1 MSNLAPQSEILN
13 LAPSKTSQ
21 TSFSKTIKNN
31 PKEEKAGEN
40 ERESFLNALLASI
53 EETNEHLPTHMKIS
67 ESEIVGEVIQ
77 KLQIGNFDEG
87 DKISVFESAPLMQI
101 LSVLDK
107 LKTDLS
113 NVKLANLANNNTL
126 LQLIKNENNFNAL
139 KNANSLGELLNLAKD
154 MGLEV
159 RDIKVDRL
167 LDLKATFPN
176 LDKKDFF
183 KGAIDNVFKEV
194 LNHKLAHIEK
204 GLDKNL
210 HTQNKTPAKTNEAN
224 SLLSKTLQNLDS
236 LIKKEDKT
244 HQFDK
249 AKKENDEEIELKIP
263 IKTNKNEI
271 LNEVVEKFSQKT
283 KINEK
288 ETQSKETLK
297 LKEEIKEPNL
307 EPKKENLNI
316 QKENF
321 KTQNLKEMTH
331 LGKEPLNKPDEN
343 VNLQEKTKSPLKE
356 TVLNATLGKDIAKE
370 TIKETPNVKDF
381 MQPDE
386 NVNLQEKTKSP
397 LKETVLNATLGKD
410 IAKETI
416 KETPNVKDFMQ
427 PDENVNLQEKTK
439 SPLKETVLNAT
450 LGKDIAKE
458 TIKETPN
465 VKDFMQKEFTQKETS
480 KENLKDVKLNH
491 LSEGLKITSENLTKV
506 VQNKTSE
513 NLFSELLNKETNKEL
528 FTKENGE
535 NTADTEKS
543 GIDDLNNLVKDLS
556 RVSQNQKIISPKET
570 LQYFS
575 KDLKE
580 AMEQYKAP
588 ITKLSIT
595 LNPSNLGEVE
605 VTLVQRGANLHINFN
620 SNHNAMNLFLQH
632 QAEFKNSLVN
642 MGFTG
647 LEMNFSEQGKREQQ
661 QEKKAKSHYYEENFE
676 EENSPKINLELVLAK
691 YF

>member
-1 MSNLAPQSEILN
+1 MSNLSPQSEILN

-21 TSFSKTIKNN
+21 ASFSKTIKNN

-40 ERESFLNALLASI
+40 ERESFLNSLLASI

-67 ESEIVGEVIQ
+67 ESEIVGEVMQ

-204 GLDKNL
+204 NLDTNL
-210 HTQNKTPAKTNEAN
+210 HTQNKTPIKTNEAN

-244 HQFDK
+244 RQLDQG
-249 AKKENDEEIELKIP
+249 KKESDEETELKTP

-271 LNEVVEKFSQKT
+271 L
-283 KINEK
+283 
-288 ETQSKETLK
+288 
-297 LKEEIKEPNL
+297 
-307 EPKKENLNI
+307 
-316 QKENF
+316 
-321 KTQNLKEMTH
+321 
-331 LGKEPLNKPDEN
+331 
-343 VNLQEKTKSPLKE
+343 
-356 TVLNATLGKDIAKE
+356 
-370 TIKETPNVKDF
+370 
-381 MQPDE
+381 
-386 NVNLQEKTKSP
+386 
-397 LKETVLNATLGKD
+397 
-410 IAKETI
+410 
-416 KETPNVKDFMQ
+416 
-427 PDENVNLQEKTK
+427 
-439 SPLKETVLNAT
+439 
-450 LGKDIAKE
+450 
-458 TIKETPN
+458 
-465 VKDFMQKEFTQKETS
+465 

-535 NTADTEKS
+535 NTANTEKS

-556 RVSQNQKIISPKET
+556 RVNQNQKIISPKET

-647 LEMNFSEQGKREQQ
+647 LEMNFSDQGKKEQQ
-661 QEKKAKSHYYEENFE
+661 QEKKSKSHYYEENFE
-676 EENSPKINLELVLAK
+676 EESGPKINLELVLAK

>member
-21 TSFSKTIKNN
+21 ASFSKTIKNN
-31 PKEEKAGEN
+31 PKEEKTGEN
-40 ERESFLNALLASI
+40 ERESFLNSLLASI

-67 ESEIVGEVIQ
+67 ESEIVGEVMQ

-87 DKISVFESAPLMQI
+87 DKISIFESAPLMQI

-159 RDIKVDRL
+159 RDIKIDRL

-204 GLDKNL
+204 SLDKNL
-210 HTQNKTPAKTNEAN
+210 HTQNKTPIKTNEAN

-236 LIKKEDKT
+236 LIKKEDKA
-244 HQFDK
+244 HQLDQG
-249 AKKENDEEIELKIP
+249 KKESDEEIEPKTP

-307 EPKKENLNI
+307 EPKKENLST
-316 QKENF
+316 QKENL
-321 KTQNLKEMTH
+321 KTQKEDLKEMTH
-331 LGKEPLNKPDEN
+331 LGKEPLNKSDEN

-356 TVLNATLGKDIAKE
+356 AVLNATLGKDVAKE
-370 TIKETPNVKDF
+370 TIKET
-381 MQPDE
+381 
-386 NVNLQEKTKSP
+386 L
-397 LKETVLNATLGKD
+397 
-410 IAKETI
+410 
-416 KETPNVKDFMQ
+416 
-427 PDENVNLQEKTK
+427 
-439 SPLKETVLNAT
+439 
-450 LGKDIAKE
+450 
-458 TIKETPN
+458 N

-535 NTADTEKS
+535 NTANTEKS

-556 RVSQNQKIISPKET
+556 RVNQNQKIISPKET

-647 LEMNFSEQGKREQQ
+647 LEMNFSDQGKREQQ

>member
-21 TSFSKTIKNN
+21 ASFSKTIKNN

-40 ERESFLNALLASI
+40 ERESFLNSLLASI

-67 ESEIVGEVIQ
+67 ESEIVGEVMQ

-87 DKISVFESAPLMQI
+87 DKISIFESAPLMQI

-204 GLDKNL
+204 NLDTNL
-210 HTQNKTPAKTNEAN
+210 HTQNKTPIKTNEAN

-244 HQFDK
+244 RQLDQG
-249 AKKENDEEIELKIP
+249 KKESDEETELKTP

-307 EPKKENLNI
+307 EPKKENLNT
-316 QKENF
+316 QKENL
-321 KTQNLKEMTH
+321 KTQKEDLKEMTH
-331 LGKEPLNKPDEN
+331 LGKEPLNKSDEN

-356 TVLNATLGKDIAKE
+356 AVLNATLGKDVAKE
-370 TIKETPNVKDF
+370 TIKET
-381 MQPDE
+381 
-386 NVNLQEKTKSP
+386 L
-397 LKETVLNATLGKD
+397 
-410 IAKETI
+410 
-416 KETPNVKDFMQ
+416 
-427 PDENVNLQEKTK
+427 
-439 SPLKETVLNAT
+439 
-450 LGKDIAKE
+450 
-458 TIKETPN
+458 N

-535 NTADTEKS
+535 NTANTEKS

-556 RVSQNQKIISPKET
+556 RVNQNQKIISPKET

-647 LEMNFSEQGKREQQ
+647 LEMNFSDQGKKEQQ
-661 QEKKAKSHYYEENFE
+661 QEKKSKSHYYEENFE
-676 EENSPKINLELVLAK
+676 EESGPKINLELVLAK

>member
-21 TSFSKTIKNN
+21 ASFSKTIKNN

-40 ERESFLNALLASI
+40 ERESFLNSLLASI

-67 ESEIVGEVIQ
+67 ESEIVGEVMQ

-204 GLDKNL
+204 NLDTNL
-210 HTQNKTPAKTNEAN
+210 HTQNKTPIKTNEAN

-244 HQFDK
+244 RQLNQG
-249 AKKENDEEIELKIP
+249 KKESDEETELKTP

-307 EPKKENLNI
+307 EPKKENLST
-316 QKENF
+316 QKENL
-321 KTQNLKEMTH
+321 KTQKEDLKEMTH

-356 TVLNATLGKDIAKE
+356 AVLNATLGKDIAKE

-381 MQPDE
+381 
-386 NVNLQEKTKSP
+386 
-397 LKETVLNATLGKD
+397 
-410 IAKETI
+410 I
-416 KETPNVKDFMQ
+416 
-427 PDENVNLQEKTK
+427 
-439 SPLKETVLNAT
+439 
-450 LGKDIAKE
+450 
-458 TIKETPN
+458 
-465 VKDFMQKEFTQKETS
+465 QKEFTQKETS

-528 FTKENGE
+528 FTKENGK
-535 NTADTEKS
+535 NTANTEKS

-556 RVSQNQKIISPKET
+556 RVNQNQKIISPKET

-580 AMEQYKAP
+580 AMQEYKAP

>member
-21 TSFSKTIKNN
+21 ASFSKTIKNN

-40 ERESFLNALLASI
+40 ERESFLNSLLASI

-67 ESEIVGEVIQ
+67 ESEIVGEVMQ

-87 DKISVFESAPLMQI
+87 DKISIFESAPLMQI

-204 GLDKNL
+204 NLDTNL
-210 HTQNKTPAKTNEAN
+210 HTQNKTPIKANEAN

-249 AKKENDEEIELKIP
+249 TKKESDEETELKTP

-307 EPKKENLNI
+307 EPKKENLST
-316 QKENF
+316 QKENL
-321 KTQNLKEMTH
+321 KTQKEDLKEMTH
-331 LGKEPLNKPDEN
+331 LGKEPLNKSDEN

-356 TVLNATLGKDIAKE
+356 AVLNATLGKDVAKE
-370 TIKETPNVKDF
+370 TIKET
-381 MQPDE
+381 
-386 NVNLQEKTKSP
+386 L
-397 LKETVLNATLGKD
+397 
-410 IAKETI
+410 
-416 KETPNVKDFMQ
+416 
-427 PDENVNLQEKTK
+427 
-439 SPLKETVLNAT
+439 
-450 LGKDIAKE
+450 
-458 TIKETPN
+458 N

-535 NTADTEKS
+535 NTANTEKS

-556 RVSQNQKIISPKET
+556 RVNQNQKIISPKET

-647 LEMNFSEQGKREQQ
+647 LEMNFSDQGKKEQQ
-661 QEKKAKSHYYEENFE
+661 QEKKSKSHYYEENFE
-676 EENSPKINLELVLAK
+676 EESGPKINLELVLAK

>member
-21 TSFSKTIKNN
+21 ASFSKTIKNN

-40 ERESFLNALLASI
+40 ERESFLNSLLASI

-67 ESEIVGEVIQ
+67 ESEIVGEVMQ

-87 DKISVFESAPLMQI
+87 DKISIFESAPLMQI

-204 GLDKNL
+204 NLDTNL
-210 HTQNKTPAKTNEAN
+210 HTQNKTPIKTNEAN

-249 AKKENDEEIELKIP
+249 TKKENDEETELKTP

-307 EPKKENLNI
+307 EPKKENLST
-316 QKENF
+316 QKENL
-321 KTQNLKEMTH
+321 KTQKEDLKEMAH
-331 LGKEPLNKPDEN
+331 LGKEPLNKSDEN

-356 TVLNATLGKDIAKE
+356 AVLNATLGKDVAKE
-370 TIKETPNVKDF
+370 TIKET
-381 MQPDE
+381 
-386 NVNLQEKTKSP
+386 L
-397 LKETVLNATLGKD
+397 
-410 IAKETI
+410 
-416 KETPNVKDFMQ
+416 
-427 PDENVNLQEKTK
+427 
-439 SPLKETVLNAT
+439 
-450 LGKDIAKE
+450 
-458 TIKETPN
+458 N

-491 LSEGLKITSENLTKV
+491 LSEGLKITS
-506 VQNKTSE
+506 
-513 NLFSELLNKETNKEL
+513 
-528 FTKENGE
+528 
-535 NTADTEKS
+535 
-543 GIDDLNNLVKDLS
+543 
-556 RVSQNQKIISPKET
+556 
-570 LQYFS
+570 
-575 KDLKE
+575 
-580 AMEQYKAP
+580 
-588 ITKLSIT
+588 
-595 LNPSNLGEVE
+595 
-605 VTLVQRGANLHINFN
+605 
-620 SNHNAMNLFLQH
+620 
-632 QAEFKNSLVN
+632 
-642 MGFTG
+642 
-647 LEMNFSEQGKREQQ
+647 
-661 QEKKAKSHYYEENFE
+661 
-676 EENSPKINLELVLAK
+676 
-691 YF
+691 

>member
-1 MSNLAPQSEILN
+1 MSNLSPQSEILN

-21 TSFSKTIKNN
+21 ASFSKTIKNN

-40 ERESFLNALLASI
+40 ERESFLNSLLASI

-67 ESEIVGEVIQ
+67 ESEIVGEVMQ

-87 DKISVFESAPLMQI
+87 DKISIFESAPLMQI

-204 GLDKNL
+204 NLDTNL
-210 HTQNKTPAKTNEAN
+210 HTQNKTPIKTNEAN

-249 AKKENDEEIELKIP
+249 TKKESDEETELKTP

-307 EPKKENLNI
+307 EPKKENLST
-316 QKENF
+316 QKENL
-321 KTQNLKEMTH
+321 KTQKEDLKEMTH
-331 LGKEPLNKPDEN
+331 LGKEPLNKSDEN

-356 TVLNATLGKDIAKE
+356 AVLNATLGKDVAKE
-370 TIKETPNVKDF
+370 TIKET
-381 MQPDE
+381 
-386 NVNLQEKTKSP
+386 L
-397 LKETVLNATLGKD
+397 
-410 IAKETI
+410 
-416 KETPNVKDFMQ
+416 
-427 PDENVNLQEKTK
+427 
-439 SPLKETVLNAT
+439 
-450 LGKDIAKE
+450 
-458 TIKETPN
+458 N

-535 NTADTEKS
+535 NTANTEKS

-556 RVSQNQKIISPKET
+556 RVNQNQKIISPKET

-647 LEMNFSEQGKREQQ
+647 LEMNFSEQGKKEQQ
-661 QEKKAKSHYYEENFE
+661 QEKKSKSHYYEENFE

>member
-21 TSFSKTIKNN
+21 ASFSKTIKNN

-40 ERESFLNALLASI
+40 ERESFLNSLLASI

-67 ESEIVGEVIQ
+67 ESEIVGEVMQ

-204 GLDKNL
+204 NLDTNL
-210 HTQNKTPAKTNEAN
+210 HTQNKTPIKTNEAN

-249 AKKENDEEIELKIP
+249 TKKENDEETELKTP

-297 LKEEIKEPNL
+297 LKEEIKESNL
-307 EPKKENLNI
+307 EPKKENLST
-316 QKENF
+316 QKENL
-321 KTQNLKEMTH
+321 KTQKEDLKEMTH
-331 LGKEPLNKPDEN
+331 LGKEPLNKSDEN

-356 TVLNATLGKDIAKE
+356 AVLNATLGKDVAKE
-370 TIKETPNVKDF
+370 TIKET
-381 MQPDE
+381 
-386 NVNLQEKTKSP
+386 L
-397 LKETVLNATLGKD
+397 
-410 IAKETI
+410 
-416 KETPNVKDFMQ
+416 
-427 PDENVNLQEKTK
+427 
-439 SPLKETVLNAT
+439 
-450 LGKDIAKE
+450 
-458 TIKETPN
+458 N

-535 NTADTEKS
+535 NTANTEKS

-556 RVSQNQKIISPKET
+556 RVNQNQKIISPKET

>member
-1 MSNLAPQSEILN
+1 MSNLSPQSEILN

-21 TSFSKTIKNN
+21 ASFSKTIKNN

-40 ERESFLNALLASI
+40 ERESFLNSLLASI

-67 ESEIVGEVIQ
+67 ESEIVGEVMQ

-204 GLDKNL
+204 NLDTNL
-210 HTQNKTPAKTNEAN
+210 HTQNKTPIKTNEAN

-244 HQFDK
+244 RQLDQG
-249 AKKENDEEIELKIP
+249 KKESDEETELKTP

-288 ETQSKETLK
+288 ETQSKETFK

-307 EPKKENLNI
+307 EPKKENLST
-316 QKENF
+316 QKENL
-321 KTQNLKEMTH
+321 KTQKEDLKEMAH
-331 LGKEPLNKPDEN
+331 LGKEPLNKSDEN

-356 TVLNATLGKDIAKE
+356 AVLDATLGKDVAKE
-370 TIKETPNVKDF
+370 TIKET
-381 MQPDE
+381 
-386 NVNLQEKTKSP
+386 L
-397 LKETVLNATLGKD
+397 
-410 IAKETI
+410 
-416 KETPNVKDFMQ
+416 
-427 PDENVNLQEKTK
+427 
-439 SPLKETVLNAT
+439 
-450 LGKDIAKE
+450 
-458 TIKETPN
+458 N

-535 NTADTEKS
+535 NTANTEKS

-556 RVSQNQKIISPKET
+556 RVNQNQKIISPKET

-647 LEMNFSEQGKREQQ
+647 LEMNFSDQGKKEQQ
-661 QEKKAKSHYYEENFE
+661 QEKKSKSHYYEENFE
-676 EENSPKINLELVLAK
+676 EESGPKINLELVLAK

>member
-87 DKISVFESAPLMQI
+87 DKISIFESAPLMQI

-204 GLDKNL
+204 NLDTNL
-210 HTQNKTPAKTNEAN
+210 HTQNKTPIKTNEAN

-249 AKKENDEEIELKIP
+249 TKKENDEETEPKTP

-307 EPKKENLNI
+307 EPKKENLST
-316 QKENF
+316 QKENL
-321 KTQNLKEMTH
+321 KTQKEDLKEMTH
-331 LGKEPLNKPDEN
+331 LGKEPLNKSDEN

-356 TVLNATLGKDIAKE
+356 AVLNATLGKDVAKE
-370 TIKETPNVKDF
+370 TIKET
-381 MQPDE
+381 
-386 NVNLQEKTKSP
+386 L
-397 LKETVLNATLGKD
+397 
-410 IAKETI
+410 
-416 KETPNVKDFMQ
+416 
-427 PDENVNLQEKTK
+427 
-439 SPLKETVLNAT
+439 
-450 LGKDIAKE
+450 
-458 TIKETPN
+458 N

-535 NTADTEKS
+535 NTANTEKS

-556 RVSQNQKIISPKET
+556 RVNQNQKIISPKET

-647 LEMNFSEQGKREQQ
+647 LEMNFSDQGKKEQQ
-661 QEKKAKSHYYEENFE
+661 QEKKSKSHYYEENFE
-676 EENSPKINLELVLAK
+676 EESGPKINLELVLAK

>member
-1 MSNLAPQSEILN
+1 MSNLSPQSEILN

-21 TSFSKTIKNN
+21 ASFSKTIKNN

-40 ERESFLNALLASI
+40 ERESFLNSLLASI

-67 ESEIVGEVIQ
+67 ESEIVGEVMQ

-204 GLDKNL
+204 NLDTNL
-210 HTQNKTPAKTNEAN
+210 HTQNKTPIKTNEAN

-244 HQFDK
+244 RQLDQG
-249 AKKENDEEIELKIP
+249 KKESDEETELKTP

-288 ETQSKETLK
+288 ETQSKETFK

-307 EPKKENLNI
+307 EPKKENLST
-316 QKENF
+316 QKENL
-321 KTQNLKEMTH
+321 KTQKEDLKEMTH
-331 LGKEPLNKPDEN
+331 LGKEPLNKSDEN
-343 VNLQEKTKSPLKE
+343 VNLQEKTKSPFKE
-356 TVLNATLGKDIAKE
+356 AVLNATLGKDVAKE
-370 TIKETPNVKDF
+370 TIKET
-381 MQPDE
+381 
-386 NVNLQEKTKSP
+386 L
-397 LKETVLNATLGKD
+397 
-410 IAKETI
+410 
-416 KETPNVKDFMQ
+416 
-427 PDENVNLQEKTK
+427 
-439 SPLKETVLNAT
+439 
-450 LGKDIAKE
+450 
-458 TIKETPN
+458 N

-535 NTADTEKS
+535 NTANTEKS

-556 RVSQNQKIISPKET
+556 RVNQNQKIISPKET

-647 LEMNFSEQGKREQQ
+647 LEMNFSDQGKKEQQ
-661 QEKKAKSHYYEENFE
+661 QEKKSKSHYYEENFE
-676 EENSPKINLELVLAK
+676 EESGPKINLELVLAK

>member
-21 TSFSKTIKNN
+21 ASFSKTIKNN

-67 ESEIVGEVIQ
+67 ESEIVGEVMQ

-204 GLDKNL
+204 SLDKNL
-210 HTQNKTPAKTNEAN
+210 HTQNKTPAKTNEAS

-236 LIKKEDKT
+236 LIKKENKT

-249 AKKENDEEIELKIP
+249 TKKENDEEIELKTP

-307 EPKKENLNI
+307 EPKKENLST
-316 QKENF
+316 QKENL
-321 KTQNLKEMTH
+321 KTQKEDLKEMTH
-331 LGKEPLNKPDEN
+331 LGKEPLNKSDEN

-356 TVLNATLGKDIAKE
+356 AVLNATLGKDVAKE
-370 TIKETPNVKDF
+370 TIKET
-381 MQPDE
+381 
-386 NVNLQEKTKSP
+386 L
-397 LKETVLNATLGKD
+397 
-410 IAKETI
+410 
-416 KETPNVKDFMQ
+416 
-427 PDENVNLQEKTK
+427 
-439 SPLKETVLNAT
+439 
-450 LGKDIAKE
+450 
-458 TIKETPN
+458 N

-535 NTADTEKS
+535 NTANTEKS

-556 RVSQNQKIISPKET
+556 RVNQNQKIISPKET

-647 LEMNFSEQGKREQQ
+647 LEMNFSDQGKKEQQ
-661 QEKKAKSHYYEENFE
+661 QEKKSKSHYYEENFE
-676 EENSPKINLELVLAK
+676 EESGPKINLELVLAK

>member
-1 MSNLAPQSEILN
+1 MSNLSPQSEILN

-21 TSFSKTIKNN
+21 ASFSKTIKNN

-40 ERESFLNALLASI
+40 ERESFLNSLLASI

-67 ESEIVGEVIQ
+67 ESEIVGEVMQ

-204 GLDKNL
+204 NLDTNL
-210 HTQNKTPAKTNEAN
+210 HTQNKTPIKTNEAN

-249 AKKENDEEIELKIP
+249 TKKENDEETELKTP

-307 EPKKENLNI
+307 EPKKENLST
-316 QKENF
+316 QKENL
-321 KTQNLKEMTH
+321 KTQKEDLKEMTH
-331 LGKEPLNKPDEN
+331 LGKEPLNKSDEN

-356 TVLNATLGKDIAKE
+356 AVLNATLGKDVAKE
-370 TIKETPNVKDF
+370 TIKET
-381 MQPDE
+381 
-386 NVNLQEKTKSP
+386 L
-397 LKETVLNATLGKD
+397 
-410 IAKETI
+410 
-416 KETPNVKDFMQ
+416 
-427 PDENVNLQEKTK
+427 
-439 SPLKETVLNAT
+439 
-450 LGKDIAKE
+450 
-458 TIKETPN
+458 N

-535 NTADTEKS
+535 NTANTEKS
-543 GIDDLNNLVKDLS
+543 SIDDLNNLVKDLS
-556 RVSQNQKIISPKET
+556 RVNQNQKIISPKET

>member
-1 MSNLAPQSEILN
+1 MSNLSPQSEILN

-21 TSFSKTIKNN
+21 ASFSKTIKNN

-40 ERESFLNALLASI
+40 ERESFLNSLLASI

-67 ESEIVGEVIQ
+67 ESEIVGEVMQ

-87 DKISVFESAPLMQI
+87 DKISIFESAPLMQI

-204 GLDKNL
+204 SLDKNL
-210 HTQNKTPAKTNEAN
+210 HTQNKTPAKTNEAS

-236 LIKKEDKT
+236 LIKKENKT

-249 AKKENDEEIELKIP
+249 TKKENDEEIELKTP

-307 EPKKENLNI
+307 EPKKENLST
-316 QKENF
+316 QKENL
-321 KTQNLKEMTH
+321 KTQKEDLKEMTH
-331 LGKEPLNKPDEN
+331 LGKEPLNKSDEN

-356 TVLNATLGKDIAKE
+356 AVLNATLGKDVAKE
-370 TIKETPNVKDF
+370 TIKET
-381 MQPDE
+381 
-386 NVNLQEKTKSP
+386 L
-397 LKETVLNATLGKD
+397 
-410 IAKETI
+410 
-416 KETPNVKDFMQ
+416 
-427 PDENVNLQEKTK
+427 
-439 SPLKETVLNAT
+439 
-450 LGKDIAKE
+450 
-458 TIKETPN
+458 N

-535 NTADTEKS
+535 NTANTEKS

-556 RVSQNQKIISPKET
+556 RVNQNQKIISPKET

>member
-21 TSFSKTIKNN
+21 ASFGKTIKNN

-40 ERESFLNALLASI
+40 ERESFLNSLLASI

-67 ESEIVGEVIQ
+67 ESEIVGEVMQ

-204 GLDKNL
+204 NLDTNL
-210 HTQNKTPAKTNEAN
+210 HTQNKTPIKTNEAN

-249 AKKENDEEIELKIP
+249 TKKENDEETELKTP

-307 EPKKENLNI
+307 EPKKENLST
-316 QKENF
+316 QKENL
-321 KTQNLKEMTH
+321 KTQKEDLKEMTH
-331 LGKEPLNKPDEN
+331 LGKEPLNKSDEN

-356 TVLNATLGKDIAKE
+356 AVLNATLGKDVAKE
-370 TIKETPNVKDF
+370 TIKET
-381 MQPDE
+381 
-386 NVNLQEKTKSP
+386 L
-397 LKETVLNATLGKD
+397 
-410 IAKETI
+410 
-416 KETPNVKDFMQ
+416 
-427 PDENVNLQEKTK
+427 
-439 SPLKETVLNAT
+439 
-450 LGKDIAKE
+450 
-458 TIKETPN
+458 N

-535 NTADTEKS
+535 NTANTEKS
-543 GIDDLNNLVKDLS
+543 SIDDLNNLVKDLS
-556 RVSQNQKIISPKET
+556 RVNQNQKIISPKET

-647 LEMNFSEQGKREQQ
+647 LEMNFSDQGKKEQQ
-661 QEKKAKSHYYEENFE
+661 QEKKSKSHYYEENFE
-676 EENSPKINLELVLAK
+676 EESGPKINLELVLAK

>member
-21 TSFSKTIKNN
+21 ASFSKTIKNN

-40 ERESFLNALLASI
+40 ERESFLNSLLASI

-67 ESEIVGEVIQ
+67 ESEIVGEVMQ

-204 GLDKNL
+204 SLDKNL

-224 SLLSKTLQNLDS
+224 SLLSKTLQNLDF

-249 AKKENDEEIELKIP
+249 VKKENDEEIELKTP

-321 KTQNLKEMTH
+321 KTQKEDLKEMTH

-356 TVLNATLGKDIAKE
+356 AVLNATLGKDIAKE
-370 TIKETPNVKDF
+370 TIKETLNVKD
-381 MQPDE
+381 
-386 NVNLQEKTKSP
+386 L
-397 LKETVLNATLGKD
+397 
-410 IAKETI
+410 
-416 KETPNVKDFMQ
+416 
-427 PDENVNLQEKTK
+427 
-439 SPLKETVLNAT
+439 
-450 LGKDIAKE
+450 
-458 TIKETPN
+458 
-465 VKDFMQKEFTQKETS
+465 MQKEFTQKETS

-535 NTADTEKS
+535 NTANTEKS

-556 RVSQNQKIISPKET
+556 RVNQNQKIISPKET

-580 AMEQYKAP
+580 AMQEYKAP

>member
-21 TSFSKTIKNN
+21 ASFGKTIKNN

-40 ERESFLNALLASI
+40 ERESFLNSLLASI

-67 ESEIVGEVIQ
+67 ESEIVGEVMQ

-87 DKISVFESAPLMQI
+87 DKISIFESAPLMQI

-159 RDIKVDRL
+159 RNIKVDRL

-204 GLDKNL
+204 SLDKNL
-210 HTQNKTPAKTNEAN
+210 HTQNKTPIKTNEAN

-249 AKKENDEEIELKIP
+249 TKKENDEETELKTP

-307 EPKKENLNI
+307 EPKKENLNT
-316 QKENF
+316 QKENL
-321 KTQNLKEMTH
+321 KTQKEDLKEMTH

-356 TVLNATLGKDIAKE
+356 AVLNATLGKDVAKE
-370 TIKETPNVKDF
+370 TIKET
-381 MQPDE
+381 
-386 NVNLQEKTKSP
+386 L
-397 LKETVLNATLGKD
+397 
-410 IAKETI
+410 
-416 KETPNVKDFMQ
+416 
-427 PDENVNLQEKTK
+427 
-439 SPLKETVLNAT
+439 
-450 LGKDIAKE
+450 
-458 TIKETPN
+458 N

-535 NTADTEKS
+535 NTANTEKS

-556 RVSQNQKIISPKET
+556 RVNQNQKIISPKET

-647 LEMNFSEQGKREQQ
+647 LEMNFSDQGKKEQQ
-661 QEKKAKSHYYEENFE
+661 QEKKSKSHYYEENFE
-676 EENSPKINLELVLAK
+676 EESGPKINLELVLAK

>member
-1 MSNLAPQSEILN
+1 MSNLSPQSEILN

-21 TSFSKTIKNN
+21 ASFSKTIKNN

-40 ERESFLNALLASI
+40 ERESFLNSLLASI

-67 ESEIVGEVIQ
+67 ESEIVGEVMQ

-204 GLDKNL
+204 NLDTNL
-210 HTQNKTPAKTNEAN
+210 HTQNKTPIKTNEAN

-244 HQFDK
+244 RQLNQG
-249 AKKENDEEIELKIP
+249 KKESDEETELKTP

-288 ETQSKETLK
+288 ETQSKETFK

-307 EPKKENLNI
+307 EPKKENLST
-316 QKENF
+316 QKENL
-321 KTQNLKEMTH
+321 KTQKEDLKEMAH
-331 LGKEPLNKPDEN
+331 LGKEPLNKSDEN

-356 TVLNATLGKDIAKE
+356 AVLNATLGKDVAKE
-370 TIKETPNVKDF
+370 TIKET
-381 MQPDE
+381 
-386 NVNLQEKTKSP
+386 L
-397 LKETVLNATLGKD
+397 
-410 IAKETI
+410 
-416 KETPNVKDFMQ
+416 
-427 PDENVNLQEKTK
+427 
-439 SPLKETVLNAT
+439 
-450 LGKDIAKE
+450 
-458 TIKETPN
+458 N

-535 NTADTEKS
+535 NTANTEKS

-556 RVSQNQKIISPKET
+556 RVNQNQKIISPKET

-647 LEMNFSEQGKREQQ
+647 LEMNFSDQGKKEQQ
-661 QEKKAKSHYYEENFE
+661 QEKKSKSHYYEENFE
-676 EENSPKINLELVLAK
+676 EESGPKINLELVLAK

>member
-1 MSNLAPQSEILN
+1 MSNLASQSEILN

-21 TSFSKTIKNN
+21 ASFSKTIKNN
-31 PKEEKAGEN
+31 PKEEKTGEN
-40 ERESFLNALLASI
+40 ERESFLNSLLASI

-67 ESEIVGEVIQ
+67 ESEIVGEVMQ

-204 GLDKNL
+204 SLDKNL
-210 HTQNKTPAKTNEAN
+210 HTQNKTPIKTNEAN

-249 AKKENDEEIELKIP
+249 TKKESDEEIELKTP

-307 EPKKENLNI
+307 EPKKENLNT
-316 QKENF
+316 QKENL
-321 KTQNLKEMTH
+321 KTQKEDLKEMIH

-356 TVLNATLGKDIAKE
+356 AVLNATLGKDIAKE
-370 TIKETPNVKDF
+370 TIKET
-381 MQPDE
+381 
-386 NVNLQEKTKSP
+386 L
-397 LKETVLNATLGKD
+397 
-410 IAKETI
+410 
-416 KETPNVKDFMQ
+416 
-427 PDENVNLQEKTK
+427 
-439 SPLKETVLNAT
+439 
-450 LGKDIAKE
+450 
-458 TIKETPN
+458 N

-535 NTADTEKS
+535 NTANTEKS

-556 RVSQNQKIISPKET
+556 RVNQNQKIISPKET

-620 SNHNAMNLFLQH
+620 SNYNAMNLFLQH

-647 LEMNFSEQGKREQQ
+647 LEMNFSDQGKKEQQ
-661 QEKKAKSHYYEENFE
+661 QEKKSKSHYYEENFE
-676 EENSPKINLELVLAK
+676 EESSPKINLELVLAK

>member
-21 TSFSKTIKNN
+21 ASFSKTIKNN

-40 ERESFLNALLASI
+40 ERESFLNSLLASI

-67 ESEIVGEVIQ
+67 ESEIVGEVMQ

-87 DKISVFESAPLMQI
+87 DKISIFESAPLMQI

-204 GLDKNL
+204 NLDTNL
-210 HTQNKTPAKTNEAN
+210 HTQNKTPIKTNEAN

-249 AKKENDEEIELKIP
+249 TKKENDEETELKTP

-288 ETQSKETLK
+288 ETQSKETFK

-307 EPKKENLNI
+307 EPKKENLST
-316 QKENF
+316 QKENL
-321 KTQNLKEMTH
+321 KTQKEDLKEMAH
-331 LGKEPLNKPDEN
+331 LGKEPLNKSDEN

-356 TVLNATLGKDIAKE
+356 AVLNATLGKDVAKE
-370 TIKETPNVKDF
+370 TIKET
-381 MQPDE
+381 
-386 NVNLQEKTKSP
+386 L
-397 LKETVLNATLGKD
+397 
-410 IAKETI
+410 
-416 KETPNVKDFMQ
+416 
-427 PDENVNLQEKTK
+427 
-439 SPLKETVLNAT
+439 
-450 LGKDIAKE
+450 
-458 TIKETPN
+458 N

-535 NTADTEKS
+535 NTANTEKS

-556 RVSQNQKIISPKET
+556 RVNQNQKIISPKET

-647 LEMNFSEQGKREQQ
+647 LEMNFSDQGKKEQQ
-661 QEKKAKSHYYEENFE
+661 QEKKSKSHYYEENFE
-676 EENSPKINLELVLAK
+676 EESGPKINLELVLAK

>member
-13 LAPSKTSQ
+13 LSPSKTSQ
-21 TSFSKTIKNN
+21 ASFGKTIKNN

-40 ERESFLNALLASI
+40 ERESFLNSLLASI

-67 ESEIVGEVIQ
+67 ESEIVGEVMQ
-77 KLQIGNFDEG
+77 KLQIGNFDER

-204 GLDKNL
+204 NLDTNL
-210 HTQNKTPAKTNEAN
+210 HTQNKTPIKTNEAN

-249 AKKENDEEIELKIP
+249 TKKENDEETELKTP

-307 EPKKENLNI
+307 EPKKENLST
-316 QKENF
+316 QKENL
-321 KTQNLKEMTH
+321 KTQKEDLKEMTH
-331 LGKEPLNKPDEN
+331 LGKEPLNKSDEN

-356 TVLNATLGKDIAKE
+356 AVLNATLGKDVAKE
-370 TIKETPNVKDF
+370 TIKET
-381 MQPDE
+381 
-386 NVNLQEKTKSP
+386 L
-397 LKETVLNATLGKD
+397 
-410 IAKETI
+410 
-416 KETPNVKDFMQ
+416 
-427 PDENVNLQEKTK
+427 
-439 SPLKETVLNAT
+439 
-450 LGKDIAKE
+450 
-458 TIKETPN
+458 N

-535 NTADTEKS
+535 NTANTEKS

-556 RVSQNQKIISPKET
+556 RVNQNQKIISPKET

-647 LEMNFSEQGKREQQ
+647 LEMNFSDQGKKEQQ
-661 QEKKAKSHYYEENFE
+661 QEKKSKSHYYEENFE
-676 EENSPKINLELVLAK
+676 EESGPKINLELVLAK

>member
-21 TSFSKTIKNN
+21 ASFSKTIKNN
-31 PKEEKAGEN
+31 PKEEKTGEN
-40 ERESFLNALLASI
+40 ERESFLNSLLASI

-67 ESEIVGEVIQ
+67 ESEIVGEVMQ

-139 KNANSLGELLNLAKD
+139 KSANSLGELLNLAKD

-159 RDIKVDRL
+159 RNIKVDRL

-204 GLDKNL
+204 SLDKNL
-210 HTQNKTPAKTNEAN
+210 HTQNKTPIKTNEAN

-249 AKKENDEEIELKIP
+249 TKKESDEEIELKTP

-307 EPKKENLNI
+307 EPKKENLNT
-316 QKENF
+316 QKENL
-321 KTQNLKEMTH
+321 KTQKEDLKEMIH

-356 TVLNATLGKDIAKE
+356 AVLNATLGKDIAKE
-370 TIKETPNVKDF
+370 TIKET
-381 MQPDE
+381 
-386 NVNLQEKTKSP
+386 L
-397 LKETVLNATLGKD
+397 
-410 IAKETI
+410 
-416 KETPNVKDFMQ
+416 
-427 PDENVNLQEKTK
+427 
-439 SPLKETVLNAT
+439 
-450 LGKDIAKE
+450 
-458 TIKETPN
+458 N

-535 NTADTEKS
+535 NTANTEKS

-556 RVSQNQKIISPKET
+556 RVNQNQKIISPKET

-647 LEMNFSEQGKREQQ
+647 LEMNFSDQGKKEQQ
-661 QEKKAKSHYYEENFE
+661 QEKKSKSHYYEENFE
-676 EENSPKINLELVLAK
+676 EESSPKINLELVLAK

>member
-21 TSFSKTIKNN
+21 ASFSKTIKNN

-40 ERESFLNALLASI
+40 ERESFLNSLLASI

-67 ESEIVGEVIQ
+67 ESEIVGEVMQ

-167 LDLKATFPN
+167 LDLKATFRN

-204 GLDKNL
+204 NLDTNL
-210 HTQNKTPAKTNEAN
+210 HTQNKTPIKTNEAN

-244 HQFDK
+244 RQLDQG
-249 AKKENDEEIELKIP
+249 KKESDEETELKTP

-288 ETQSKETLK
+288 ETQSKETFK

-307 EPKKENLNI
+307 EPKKENLST
-316 QKENF
+316 QKENL
-321 KTQNLKEMTH
+321 KTQKEDLKEMTH
-331 LGKEPLNKPDEN
+331 LGKEPLNKSDEN
-343 VNLQEKTKSPLKE
+343 VNLQEKTKSPFKE
-356 TVLNATLGKDIAKE
+356 AVLNATLGKDVAKE
-370 TIKETPNVKDF
+370 TIKET
-381 MQPDE
+381 
-386 NVNLQEKTKSP
+386 L
-397 LKETVLNATLGKD
+397 
-410 IAKETI
+410 
-416 KETPNVKDFMQ
+416 
-427 PDENVNLQEKTK
+427 
-439 SPLKETVLNAT
+439 
-450 LGKDIAKE
+450 
-458 TIKETPN
+458 N

-535 NTADTEKS
+535 NTANTEKS

-556 RVSQNQKIISPKET
+556 RVNQNQKIISPKET

-647 LEMNFSEQGKREQQ
+647 LEMNFSDQGKKEQQ
-661 QEKKAKSHYYEENFE
+661 QEKKSKSHYYEENFE
-676 EENSPKINLELVLAK
+676 EESGPKINLELVLAK

>member
-21 TSFSKTIKNN
+21 ASFSKTIKNN
-31 PKEEKAGEN
+31 PKEEKTGEN
-40 ERESFLNALLASI
+40 ERESFLNSLLASI

-67 ESEIVGEVIQ
+67 ESEIVGEVMQ

-204 GLDKNL
+204 NLDTNL
-210 HTQNKTPAKTNEAN
+210 HTQNKTPIKTNEAN

-249 AKKENDEEIELKIP
+249 TKKENDEETELKTP

-288 ETQSKETLK
+288 ETQSKETFK

-307 EPKKENLNI
+307 EPKKENLST
-316 QKENF
+316 QKENL
-321 KTQNLKEMTH
+321 KTQKEDLKEMTH
-331 LGKEPLNKPDEN
+331 LGKEPLNKSDEN
-343 VNLQEKTKSPLKE
+343 VNLQEKTKSPFKE
-356 TVLNATLGKDIAKE
+356 AVLNATLGKDVAKE
-370 TIKETPNVKDF
+370 TIKET
-381 MQPDE
+381 
-386 NVNLQEKTKSP
+386 L
-397 LKETVLNATLGKD
+397 
-410 IAKETI
+410 
-416 KETPNVKDFMQ
+416 
-427 PDENVNLQEKTK
+427 
-439 SPLKETVLNAT
+439 
-450 LGKDIAKE
+450 
-458 TIKETPN
+458 N

-535 NTADTEKS
+535 NTANTEKS

-556 RVSQNQKIISPKET
+556 RVNQNQKIISPKET

-647 LEMNFSEQGKREQQ
+647 LEMNFSDQGKKEQQ
-661 QEKKAKSHYYEENFE
+661 QEKKSKSHYYEENFE
-676 EENSPKINLELVLAK
+676 EESGPKINLELVLAK

>member
-1 MSNLAPQSEILN
+1 MSNLSPQSEILN

-21 TSFSKTIKNN
+21 ASFSKTIKNN

-40 ERESFLNALLASI
+40 ERESFLNSLLASI

-67 ESEIVGEVIQ
+67 ESEIVGEVMQ

-87 DKISVFESAPLMQI
+87 DKISIFESAPLMQI

-204 GLDKNL
+204 NLDTNL
-210 HTQNKTPAKTNEAN
+210 HTQNKTPIKTNEAN

-249 AKKENDEEIELKIP
+249 TKKESDEETELKTP

-307 EPKKENLNI
+307 EPKKENLST
-316 QKENF
+316 QKENL
-321 KTQNLKEMTH
+321 KTQKEDLKEMTH
-331 LGKEPLNKPDEN
+331 LGKEPLNKSDEN

-356 TVLNATLGKDIAKE
+356 AVLNATLGKDVAKE
-370 TIKETPNVKDF
+370 TIKET
-381 MQPDE
+381 
-386 NVNLQEKTKSP
+386 L
-397 LKETVLNATLGKD
+397 
-410 IAKETI
+410 
-416 KETPNVKDFMQ
+416 
-427 PDENVNLQEKTK
+427 
-439 SPLKETVLNAT
+439 
-450 LGKDIAKE
+450 
-458 TIKETPN
+458 N

-535 NTADTEKS
+535 NTANTEKS

-556 RVSQNQKIISPKET
+556 RVNQNQKIISPKET

-661 QEKKAKSHYYEENFE
+661 QEKKSKSHYYEENFE
-676 EENSPKINLELVLAK
+676 EESGPKINLELVLAK

>member
-21 TSFSKTIKNN
+21 ASFSKTIKNN

-40 ERESFLNALLASI
+40 ERESFLNSLLASI

-67 ESEIVGEVIQ
+67 ESEIVGEVMQ

-204 GLDKNL
+204 NLDTNL
-210 HTQNKTPAKTNEAN
+210 HTQNKTPIKTNEAN

-249 AKKENDEEIELKIP
+249 TKKENDEETELKTP

-288 ETQSKETLK
+288 ETQSKETFK

-307 EPKKENLNI
+307 EPKKENLST
-316 QKENF
+316 QKENL
-321 KTQNLKEMTH
+321 KTQKEDLKEMTH
-331 LGKEPLNKPDEN
+331 LGKEPLNKSDEN

-356 TVLNATLGKDIAKE
+356 AVLNATLGKDVAKE
-370 TIKETPNVKDF
+370 TIKET
-381 MQPDE
+381 
-386 NVNLQEKTKSP
+386 L
-397 LKETVLNATLGKD
+397 
-410 IAKETI
+410 
-416 KETPNVKDFMQ
+416 
-427 PDENVNLQEKTK
+427 
-439 SPLKETVLNAT
+439 
-450 LGKDIAKE
+450 
-458 TIKETPN
+458 N

-535 NTADTEKS
+535 NTANTEKS

-556 RVSQNQKIISPKET
+556 RVNQNQKIISPKET

-647 LEMNFSEQGKREQQ
+647 LEMNFSDQGKREQQ

>member
-1 MSNLAPQSEILN
+1 MSNLSPQSEILN

-21 TSFSKTIKNN
+21 ASFSKTIKNN

-40 ERESFLNALLASI
+40 ERESFLNSLLASI

-67 ESEIVGEVIQ
+67 ESEIVGEVMQ

-204 GLDKNL
+204 NLDTNL
-210 HTQNKTPAKTNEAN
+210 HTQNKTPIKTNEAN

-244 HQFDK
+244 RQLDQG
-249 AKKENDEEIELKIP
+249 KKESDEETELKTP

-288 ETQSKETLK
+288 ETQSKETFK

-307 EPKKENLNI
+307 EPKKENLST
-316 QKENF
+316 QKENL
-321 KTQNLKEMTH
+321 KTQKEDLKEMTH
-331 LGKEPLNKPDEN
+331 LGKEPLNKSDEN
-343 VNLQEKTKSPLKE
+343 VNLQEKTKSPFKE
-356 TVLNATLGKDIAKE
+356 AVLNATLGKDVAKE
-370 TIKETPNVKDF
+370 TIKETLNVKDF
-381 MQPDE
+381 
-386 NVNLQEKTKSP
+386 
-397 LKETVLNATLGKD
+397 
-410 IAKETI
+410 I
-416 KETPNVKDFMQ
+416 
-427 PDENVNLQEKTK
+427 
-439 SPLKETVLNAT
+439 
-450 LGKDIAKE
+450 
-458 TIKETPN
+458 
-465 VKDFMQKEFTQKETS
+465 QKEFTQKETS

-535 NTADTEKS
+535 NTANTEKS

-556 RVSQNQKIISPKET
+556 RVNQNQKIISLKET

-647 LEMNFSEQGKREQQ
+647 LEMNFSDQGKKEQQ
-661 QEKKAKSHYYEENFE
+661 QEKKSKSHYYEENFE
-676 EENSPKINLELVLAK
+676 EESGPKINLELVLAK

>member
-21 TSFSKTIKNN
+21 ASFSKTIKNN

-40 ERESFLNALLASI
+40 ERESFLNSLLASI

-67 ESEIVGEVIQ
+67 ESEIVGEVMQ

-87 DKISVFESAPLMQI
+87 DKISIFESAPLMQI

-204 GLDKNL
+204 NLDTNL
-210 HTQNKTPAKTNEAN
+210 HTQNKTPIKTNEAN

-249 AKKENDEEIELKIP
+249 TKKESDEETELKTP

-307 EPKKENLNI
+307 EPKKENLST
-316 QKENF
+316 QKENL
-321 KTQNLKEMTH
+321 KTQKEDLKETTH
-331 LGKEPLNKPDEN
+331 LSKEPLNKSDEN

-356 TVLNATLGKDIAKE
+356 AVLNATLGKDVAKE
-370 TIKETPNVKDF
+370 TIKET
-381 MQPDE
+381 
-386 NVNLQEKTKSP
+386 L
-397 LKETVLNATLGKD
+397 
-410 IAKETI
+410 
-416 KETPNVKDFMQ
+416 
-427 PDENVNLQEKTK
+427 
-439 SPLKETVLNAT
+439 
-450 LGKDIAKE
+450 
-458 TIKETPN
+458 N

-480 KENLKDVKLNH
+480 KENLKDVKLNR

-535 NTADTEKS
+535 NTANTEKS

-556 RVSQNQKIISPKET
+556 RVNQNQKIISPKET

-647 LEMNFSEQGKREQQ
+647 LEMNFSDQGKKEQQ
-661 QEKKAKSHYYEENFE
+661 QEKKSKSHYYEENFE
-676 EENSPKINLELVLAK
+676 EESGPKINLELVLAK

>member
-21 TSFSKTIKNN
+21 ASFSKTIKNN

-40 ERESFLNALLASI
+40 ERESFLNSLLASI

-67 ESEIVGEVIQ
+67 ESEIVGEVMQ

-204 GLDKNL
+204 NLDTNL
-210 HTQNKTPAKTNEAN
+210 HTQNKTPIKTNEAN

-249 AKKENDEEIELKIP
+249 TKKENDEETELKTP

-288 ETQSKETLK
+288 ETQSKET
-297 LKEEIKEPNL
+297 
-307 EPKKENLNI
+307 
-316 QKENF
+316 
-321 KTQNLKEMTH
+321 
-331 LGKEPLNKPDEN
+331 
-343 VNLQEKTKSPLKE
+343 
-356 TVLNATLGKDIAKE
+356 
-370 TIKETPNVKDF
+370 
-381 MQPDE
+381 
-386 NVNLQEKTKSP
+386 
-397 LKETVLNATLGKD
+397 
-410 IAKETI
+410 
-416 KETPNVKDFMQ
+416 
-427 PDENVNLQEKTK
+427 
-439 SPLKETVLNAT
+439 
-450 LGKDIAKE
+450 
-458 TIKETPN
+458 
-465 VKDFMQKEFTQKETS
+465 
-480 KENLKDVKLNH
+480 LKDVKLNH

-535 NTADTEKS
+535 NTANTEKS

-556 RVSQNQKIISPKET
+556 RVNQNQKIISPKET

-647 LEMNFSEQGKREQQ
+647 LEMNFSDQGKKEQQ

-676 EENSPKINLELVLAK
+676 EESGPKINLELVLAK

>member
-21 TSFSKTIKNN
+21 ASFSKTIKNN

-40 ERESFLNALLASI
+40 ERESFLNSLLASI

-67 ESEIVGEVIQ
+67 ESEIVGEVMQ

-204 GLDKNL
+204 NLDTNL
-210 HTQNKTPAKTNEAN
+210 HTQNKTPIKTNEAN

-249 AKKENDEEIELKIP
+249 TKKENDEETEPKTP

-307 EPKKENLNI
+307 EPKKENLST
-316 QKENF
+316 QKENL
-321 KTQNLKEMTH
+321 KTQKEDLKEMTH
-331 LGKEPLNKPDEN
+331 LGKEPLNKSDEN

-356 TVLNATLGKDIAKE
+356 AVLNATLGKDVAKE
-370 TIKETPNVKDF
+370 TIKET
-381 MQPDE
+381 
-386 NVNLQEKTKSP
+386 L
-397 LKETVLNATLGKD
+397 
-410 IAKETI
+410 
-416 KETPNVKDFMQ
+416 
-427 PDENVNLQEKTK
+427 
-439 SPLKETVLNAT
+439 
-450 LGKDIAKE
+450 
-458 TIKETPN
+458 N

-535 NTADTEKS
+535 NTANTEKS

-556 RVSQNQKIISPKET
+556 RVNQNQKIISPKET

-647 LEMNFSEQGKREQQ
+647 LEMNFSDQGKKEQQ

-676 EENSPKINLELVLAK
+676 EESGPKINLELVLAK

>member
-21 TSFSKTIKNN
+21 ASFSKTIKNN

-40 ERESFLNALLASI
+40 ERESFLNSLLASI

-67 ESEIVGEVIQ
+67 ESEIVGEVMQ

-87 DKISVFESAPLMQI
+87 DKISIFESAPLMQI

-204 GLDKNL
+204 NLDTNL
-210 HTQNKTPAKTNEAN
+210 HTQNKTPIKTNEAN

-249 AKKENDEEIELKIP
+249 TKKENDEETEPKTP

-307 EPKKENLNI
+307 EPKKENLST
-316 QKENF
+316 QKENL
-321 KTQNLKEMTH
+321 KTQKEDLKEMTH
-331 LGKEPLNKPDEN
+331 LGKEPLNKSDEN

-356 TVLNATLGKDIAKE
+356 AVLNATLGKDVAKE
-370 TIKETPNVKDF
+370 TIKET
-381 MQPDE
+381 
-386 NVNLQEKTKSP
+386 L
-397 LKETVLNATLGKD
+397 
-410 IAKETI
+410 
-416 KETPNVKDFMQ
+416 
-427 PDENVNLQEKTK
+427 
-439 SPLKETVLNAT
+439 
-450 LGKDIAKE
+450 
-458 TIKETPN
+458 N

-535 NTADTEKS
+535 NTANTEKS

-556 RVSQNQKIISPKET
+556 RVNQNQKIISPKET

>member
-1 MSNLAPQSEILN
+1 MSNLSPQSEILN

-21 TSFSKTIKNN
+21 ASFSKTIKNN

-40 ERESFLNALLASI
+40 ERESFLNSLLASI

-67 ESEIVGEVIQ
+67 ESEIVGEVMQ

-204 GLDKNL
+204 SLDKNL
-210 HTQNKTPAKTNEAN
+210 HTQNKTPIKTNEAN

-236 LIKKEDKT
+236 LIKKEDKA
-244 HQFDK
+244 HQLDQG
-249 AKKENDEEIELKIP
+249 KKESDEEIEPKTP

-307 EPKKENLNI
+307 EPKKENLST
-316 QKENF
+316 QKENL
-321 KTQNLKEMTH
+321 KTQKEDLKEMTH
-331 LGKEPLNKPDEN
+331 LGKEPLNKSDEN

-356 TVLNATLGKDIAKE
+356 AVLNATLGKDVA
-370 TIKETPNVKDF
+370 
-381 MQPDE
+381 
-386 NVNLQEKTKSP
+386 
-397 LKETVLNATLGKD
+397 
-410 IAKETI
+410 
-416 KETPNVKDFMQ
+416 
-427 PDENVNLQEKTK
+427 
-439 SPLKETVLNAT
+439 
-450 LGKDIAKE
+450 
-458 TIKETPN
+458 
-465 VKDFMQKEFTQKETS
+465 KETS

-535 NTADTEKS
+535 NTANTEKS

-556 RVSQNQKIISPKET
+556 RVNQNQKIISPKET

-647 LEMNFSEQGKREQQ
+647 LEMNFSDQGKKEQQ

>member
-21 TSFSKTIKNN
+21 ASFSKTIKNN

-40 ERESFLNALLASI
+40 ERESFLNSLLASI

-67 ESEIVGEVIQ
+67 ESEIVGEVMQ

-204 GLDKNL
+204 NLDTNL
-210 HTQNKTPAKTNEAN
+210 HTQNKTPIKTNEAN

-249 AKKENDEEIELKIP
+249 TKKENDEETEPKTP

-307 EPKKENLNI
+307 EPKKENLST
-316 QKENF
+316 QKENL
-321 KTQNLKEMTH
+321 KTQKEDLKEMTH

-356 TVLNATLGKDIAKE
+356 AVLNATLGKDIAKE
-370 TIKETPNVKDF
+370 TIKET
-381 MQPDE
+381 
-386 NVNLQEKTKSP
+386 
-397 LKETVLNATLGKD
+397 
-410 IAKETI
+410 I
-416 KETPNVKDFMQ
+416 KETPNVKD
-427 PDENVNLQEKTK
+427 L
-439 SPLKETVLNAT
+439 
-450 LGKDIAKE
+450 
-458 TIKETPN
+458 
-465 VKDFMQKEFTQKETS
+465 MQKEFTQKETS

-535 NTADTEKS
+535 NTANTEKS

-556 RVSQNQKIISPKET
+556 RVNQNQKIISPKET

-647 LEMNFSEQGKREQQ
+647 LEMNFSDQGKKEQQ
-661 QEKKAKSHYYEENFE
+661 QEKKSKSHYYEENFE
-676 EENSPKINLELVLAK
+676 EESGPKINLELVLAK

>member
-21 TSFSKTIKNN
+21 ASFSKTIKNN

-40 ERESFLNALLASI
+40 ERESFLNSLLASI

-67 ESEIVGEVIQ
+67 ESEIVGEVMQ

-204 GLDKNL
+204 NLDTNL
-210 HTQNKTPAKTNEAN
+210 HTQNKTPIKTNEAN

-244 HQFDK
+244 RQLDQG
-249 AKKENDEEIELKIP
+249 KKESDEETELKTP

-307 EPKKENLNI
+307 EPKKENLST
-316 QKENF
+316 QKENL
-321 KTQNLKEMTH
+321 KTQKEDLKEMTH
-331 LGKEPLNKPDEN
+331 LGKEPLNKSDEN

-356 TVLNATLGKDIAKE
+356 AVLNATLGKDVAKE
-370 TIKETPNVKDF
+370 TIKET
-381 MQPDE
+381 
-386 NVNLQEKTKSP
+386 L
-397 LKETVLNATLGKD
+397 
-410 IAKETI
+410 
-416 KETPNVKDFMQ
+416 
-427 PDENVNLQEKTK
+427 
-439 SPLKETVLNAT
+439 
-450 LGKDIAKE
+450 
-458 TIKETPN
+458 N

-535 NTADTEKS
+535 NTANTEKS
-543 GIDDLNNLVKDLS
+543 SIDDLNNLVKDLS
-556 RVSQNQKIISPKET
+556 RVNQNQKIISPKET

-647 LEMNFSEQGKREQQ
+647 LEMNFSDQGKREQQ

-676 EENSPKINLELVLAK
+676 EESGPKINLELVLAK

>member
-21 TSFSKTIKNN
+21 ASFSKTIKNN

-67 ESEIVGEVIQ
+67 ESEIVGEVMQ

-204 GLDKNL
+204 SLDKNL

-249 AKKENDEEIELKIP
+249 TKKENDEETELKTP

-307 EPKKENLNI
+307 EPKKENLST
-316 QKENF
+316 QKENL
-321 KTQNLKEMTH
+321 KTQKEDLKEMTH
-331 LGKEPLNKPDEN
+331 LGKEPLNKSDEN

-356 TVLNATLGKDIAKE
+356 AVLNATLGKDVAKE
-370 TIKETPNVKDF
+370 TIKET
-381 MQPDE
+381 
-386 NVNLQEKTKSP
+386 L
-397 LKETVLNATLGKD
+397 
-410 IAKETI
+410 
-416 KETPNVKDFMQ
+416 
-427 PDENVNLQEKTK
+427 
-439 SPLKETVLNAT
+439 
-450 LGKDIAKE
+450 
-458 TIKETPN
+458 N

-535 NTADTEKS
+535 NTANTEKS

-556 RVSQNQKIISPKET
+556 RVNQNQKIISPKET

-647 LEMNFSEQGKREQQ
+647 LEMNFSDQGKKEQQ

-676 EENSPKINLELVLAK
+676 EESGPKINLELVLAK

>member
-21 TSFSKTIKNN
+21 ASFSKTIKNN
-31 PKEEKAGEN
+31 PKEEKTGEN
-40 ERESFLNALLASI
+40 ERESFLNSLLASI

-67 ESEIVGEVIQ
+67 ESEIVGEVMQ

-159 RDIKVDRL
+159 RNIKVDRL

-204 GLDKNL
+204 SLDKNL
-210 HTQNKTPAKTNEAN
+210 HTQNKTPIKTNEAN

-244 HQFDK
+244 RQLDQG
-249 AKKENDEEIELKIP
+249 KKESDEEIELKTP

-307 EPKKENLNI
+307 EPKKENLNT
-316 QKENF
+316 QKENL
-321 KTQNLKEMTH
+321 KTQKEDLKEMIH

-356 TVLNATLGKDIAKE
+356 AVLNATLGKDIAKE
-370 TIKETPNVKDF
+370 T
-381 MQPDE
+381 
-386 NVNLQEKTKSP
+386 L
-397 LKETVLNATLGKD
+397 
-410 IAKETI
+410 
-416 KETPNVKDFMQ
+416 
-427 PDENVNLQEKTK
+427 
-439 SPLKETVLNAT
+439 
-450 LGKDIAKE
+450 
-458 TIKETPN
+458 N

-535 NTADTEKS
+535 NTANTEKS

-556 RVSQNQKIISPKET
+556 RVNQNQKIISPKET

-647 LEMNFSEQGKREQQ
+647 LEMNFSDQGKKEQQ
-661 QEKKAKSHYYEENFE
+661 QEKKSKSHYYEENFE
-676 EENSPKINLELVLAK
+676 EESGPKINLELVLAK

>member
-1 MSNLAPQSEILN
+1 MSNLSPQSEILN

-21 TSFSKTIKNN
+21 ASFSKTIKNN

-40 ERESFLNALLASI
+40 ERESFLNSLLASI

-67 ESEIVGEVIQ
+67 ESEIVGEVMQ

-204 GLDKNL
+204 SLDKNL

-244 HQFDK
+244 RQLDQG
-249 AKKENDEEIELKIP
+249 KKESDEETELKTP

-288 ETQSKETLK
+288 ETQSKETFK

-307 EPKKENLNI
+307 EPKKENLST
-316 QKENF
+316 QKENL
-321 KTQNLKEMTH
+321 KTQKEDLKEMTH
-331 LGKEPLNKPDEN
+331 LGKEPLNKSDEN
-343 VNLQEKTKSPLKE
+343 VNLQEKTKSPFKE
-356 TVLNATLGKDIAKE
+356 AVLNATLGKDVAKE
-370 TIKETPNVKDF
+370 TIKET
-381 MQPDE
+381 
-386 NVNLQEKTKSP
+386 L
-397 LKETVLNATLGKD
+397 
-410 IAKETI
+410 
-416 KETPNVKDFMQ
+416 
-427 PDENVNLQEKTK
+427 
-439 SPLKETVLNAT
+439 
-450 LGKDIAKE
+450 
-458 TIKETPN
+458 N

-535 NTADTEKS
+535 NTANTEKS

-556 RVSQNQKIISPKET
+556 RVNQNQKIISPKET

-647 LEMNFSEQGKREQQ
+647 LEMNFSDQGKKEQQ
-661 QEKKAKSHYYEENFE
+661 QEKKSKSHYYEENFE
-676 EENSPKINLELVLAK
+676 EESGPKINLELVLAK

>member
-21 TSFSKTIKNN
+21 ASFSKTIKNN

-40 ERESFLNALLASI
+40 ERESFLNSLLASI

-67 ESEIVGEVIQ
+67 ESEIVGEVMQ

-87 DKISVFESAPLMQI
+87 DKISIFESAPLMQI

-204 GLDKNL
+204 NLDTNL
-210 HTQNKTPAKTNEAN
+210 HTQNKTPIKTNEAN

-249 AKKENDEEIELKIP
+249 TKKENDEETELKTP

-288 ETQSKETLK
+288 ETQSKETFK

-307 EPKKENLNI
+307 EPKKENLST
-316 QKENF
+316 QKENL
-321 KTQNLKEMTH
+321 KTQKEDLKEMAH
-331 LGKEPLNKPDEN
+331 LGKEPLNKSDEN

-356 TVLNATLGKDIAKE
+356 AVLNATLGKDVAKE
-370 TIKETPNVKDF
+370 TIKET
-381 MQPDE
+381 
-386 NVNLQEKTKSP
+386 L
-397 LKETVLNATLGKD
+397 
-410 IAKETI
+410 
-416 KETPNVKDFMQ
+416 
-427 PDENVNLQEKTK
+427 
-439 SPLKETVLNAT
+439 
-450 LGKDIAKE
+450 
-458 TIKETPN
+458 N

-535 NTADTEKS
+535 NTANTEKS

-556 RVSQNQKIISPKET
+556 RVNQNQKIISPKET

-647 LEMNFSEQGKREQQ
+647 LEMNFSEQGKKEQQ

>member
-1 MSNLAPQSEILN
+1 MSNLSPQSEILN

-21 TSFSKTIKNN
+21 ASFSKTIKNN

-40 ERESFLNALLASI
+40 ERESFLNSLLASI

-67 ESEIVGEVIQ
+67 ESEIVGEVMQ

-204 GLDKNL
+204 NLDTNL
-210 HTQNKTPAKTNEAN
+210 HTQNKTPIKTNEAN

-249 AKKENDEEIELKIP
+249 TKKENDEETELKTP

-307 EPKKENLNI
+307 EPKKENLST
-316 QKENF
+316 QKENL
-321 KTQNLKEMTH
+321 KTQKEDLKEMTH
-331 LGKEPLNKPDEN
+331 LGKEPLNKSDEN

-356 TVLNATLGKDIAKE
+356 AVLNATLGKDVAKE
-370 TIKETPNVKDF
+370 TIKET
-381 MQPDE
+381 
-386 NVNLQEKTKSP
+386 L
-397 LKETVLNATLGKD
+397 
-410 IAKETI
+410 
-416 KETPNVKDFMQ
+416 
-427 PDENVNLQEKTK
+427 
-439 SPLKETVLNAT
+439 
-450 LGKDIAKE
+450 
-458 TIKETPN
+458 N

-535 NTADTEKS
+535 NTANTEKS

-556 RVSQNQKIISPKET
+556 RVNQNQKIISPKET

-647 LEMNFSEQGKREQQ
+647 LEMNFSDQGKKEQQ

-676 EENSPKINLELVLAK
+676 EESGPKINLELVLAK